1 MAKQEHV
8 LTLIVPEDA
17 KPERVDRWVSRMD
30 SSFPRS
36 AAADDAT
43 EFRINGRN
51 VKKSKAVKPLDRIDV
66 RWVEELF
73 DTIEGQDIPL
83 DVIYEDEHLLIIDKQ
98 QSLVVHPG
106 AGNRDRTLVNGLVH
120 RYGADF
126 FTTEADEG
134 EETDDEVEQNGT
146 NPLRPGI
153 VHRLDKDT
161 SGVMVIAKNRIAH
174 LGLAEQFKE
183 RTTEKYYIA
192 LVHGQMPKRRGHIET
207 TIVRDAKNRKRFC
220 VGHQGEGK
228 FAHTDYLV
236 LRQWRD
242 MALVRLRLHTGR
254 THQIRVHLA
263 HLGCPVVG
271 DPIYGKRKE
280 PSDVTLMLH
289 ALSLDIFHPFDGK
302 RMRFRAPMPNR
313 FKLLIR
319 RQIDTRIT

>member
-1 MAKQEHV
+1 MARQEHV

-17 KPERVDRWVSRMD
+17 KSERVDRWVSRMD

-36 AAADDAT
+36 VAADEAT
-43 EFRINGRN
+43 EFHINGKK
-51 VKKSKAVKPLDRIDV
+51 VKKSKAVKPLDRVDV
-66 RWVEELF
+66 CWIEEFF

-106 AGNRDRTLVNGLVH
+106 AGNRDHTLVNGLVH

-126 FTTEADEG
+126 FTAEAEEG
-134 EETDDEVEQNGT
+134 EETDDDAEQSTT

-161 SGVMVIAKNRIAH
+161 SGIMVIAKNRMAH
-174 LGLAEQFKE
+174 LSLAEQFKA

-192 LVHGQMPKRRGHIET
+192 LVHGHMPKRRGHIET
-207 TIVRDAKNRKRFC
+207 TIVRDARNRKRFC
-220 VGHQGEGK
+220 VGRSGEGK

-236 LRQWRD
+236 LRQWSD

-271 DPIYGKRKE
+271 DPIYGKRNE
-280 PSDVTLMLH
+280 PSDVSLMLH
-289 ALSLDIFHPFDGK
+289 ALSLEIFHPLDGR
-302 RMRFRAPMPNR
+302 RMRFRAPMPTR
-313 FKLLIR
+313 FKVLIR
-319 RQIDTRIT
+319 RQTGNRIM